1 MIVDLRTYT
10 LVPRKMARYLE
21 LFETHGLPVMRR
33 HGLELMGYY
42 VSHIGPLN
50 QVVHLWR
57 YDSFAVSPT
66 WRGSAR
72 HVTPTSTGPGSC
84 LSQKAWF
91 CRRTTRSCARPR
103 SRPRTKPDPT
113 APGTA
118 GTRAPRRAA

>member
-1 MIVDLRTYT
+1 MIADVRTYT

-50 QVVHLWR
+50 QAVHLWR
-57 YDSFAVSPT
+57 YDSLADME
-66 WRGSAR
+66 RKRAAR
-72 HVTPTSTGPGSC
+72 EPTSTGPSSY

-91 CRRTTRSCARPR
+91 CSRTTRSCARPR
-103 SRPRTKPDPT
+103 SRPRTKPDST